1 MRPCIGVALTL
12 LRRCVWVPHPLLV
25 NEPIVDLRVAS
36 PEISEA
42 RRQPPPYRRGR
53 EVAATTPESGRRE
66 GASPVTKVLIR
77 VNAKLSDELTSAFPQ
92 LMVKDHPAQTT
103 LMGDLSDQ
111 DELQGV
117 LNLLRSLGIDIVEIL
132 TLPE

>member
-1 MRPCIGVALTL
+1 M
-12 LRRCVWVPHPLLV
+12 
-25 NEPIVDLRVAS
+25 
-36 PEISEA
+36 
-42 RRQPPPYRRGR
+42 
-53 EVAATTPESGRRE
+53 
-66 GASPVTKVLIR
+66 TKVLIR

-92 LMVKDHPAQTT
+92 LMVRNHPAQTT

-117 LNLLRSLGIDIVEIL
+117 LSLLRSLGIEVVEIV